1 MGVNIEKLKQ
11 VAVPLTDSE
20 KKAERER
27 EETKAMR
34 RHSAMI
40 ALAIRRELR
49 LKGITQQ
56 AFAEQLGVSAQYLG
70 KILKGKEN
78 LTLETIGK
86 IEGVL
91 GRSLIEVVVGE
102 REEPKQSS
110 AIYVFNVDVAQESPR
125 GYSKAVERKSGWAFG
140 C

>member
-49 LKGITQQ
+49 MKGITQQ
-56 AFAEQLGVSAQYLG
+56 SFAEQMGVSAQYFG
-70 KILKGKEN
+70 RILKGTEN
-78 LTLETIGK
+78 LTLDTIGK
-86 IEGVL
+86 MERVI
-91 GRSLIEVVVGE
+91 GRPIIDVLIE
-102 REEPKQSS
+102 EETKEVARPVAFVLCFSNFNNEY
-110 AIYVFNVDVAQESPR
+110 AILPNT
-125 GYSKAVERKSGWAFG
+125 SGRTASWFLQ
-140 C
+140 